1 MNNFIHGAYSR
12 IGIMDKLPKTSYIFV
27 DRRPLGRGKSLGNRQ
42 RLLRRITDA
51 IRQAKPQDIDA
62 GGIKNISGSSPQ
74 SNANPVKV
82 TRQSLREPTFHYAHR
97 TGVHDVVL
105 IGNREWERGDEFP
118 INDGED
124 EQAVGGPGEDGEDDF
139 IVNVSRDEFFNV
151 FFEDCA
157 LPDLVQTHEK
167 ELPEL
172 MPKHAG
178 FQKEGTPA
186 QLNVVR
192 SFKNALPRKRAL
204 TRLAREEL
212 ISLREHRAEL
222 VQQLTLDQD
231 RTNVDEIQAELAVID
246 AQIDF
251 LTKKIS
257 AVPFFEKLDLRYT
270 KQEKVLVKS
279 ADAVFC
285 MVMDI
290 SGSMSEDKKRMARK
304 FFSLQYAFIK
314 RKYPQTDLVFIAH
327 TDDAEEMTEEEFF
340 TTRKSG
346 GTIVSPAYILLN
358 KIINT
363 RYDANNTNIYLSQ
376 ASDGDN
382 WDSDNVLLIPELETS
397 GLLSKLRYM
406 SYAQVG
412 QSFAS
417 SYSSGSTLWS
427 VLQSIANTSKKLAMV
442 KIMDD
447 SDVFDAFH
455 KIYKKPSE

>member
-1 MNNFIHGAYSR
+1 
-12 IGIMDKLPKTSYIFV
+12 V
-27 DRRPLGRGKSLGNRQ
+27 
-42 RLLRRITDA
+42 
-51 IRQAKPQDIDA
+51 
-62 GGIKNISGSSPQ
+62 
-74 SNANPVKV
+74 
-82 TRQSLREPTFHYAHR
+82 
-97 TGVHDVVL
+97 
-105 IGNREWERGDEFP
+105 
-118 INDGED
+118 
-124 EQAVGGPGEDGEDDF
+124 
-139 IVNVSRDEFFNV
+139 
-151 FFEDCA
+151 
-157 LPDLVQTHEK
+157 
-167 ELPEL
+167 
-172 MPKHAG
+172 
-178 FQKEGTPA
+178 
-186 QLNVVR
+186 
-192 SFKNALPRKRAL
+192 
-204 TRLAREEL
+204 
-212 ISLREHRAEL
+212 
-222 VQQLTLDQD
+222 
-231 RTNVDEIQAELAVID
+231 
-246 AQIDF
+246 
-251 LTKKIS
+251 
-257 AVPFFEKLDLRYT
+257 
-270 KQEKVLVKS
+270 
-279 ADAVFC
+279 
-285 MVMDI
+285 
-290 SGSMSEDKKRMARK
+290 ARK